1 MQVLFQTAE
10 ISLNLTKSVLSSLD
24 LTTKKIGECGAKKK
38 APNNLETYL
47 RALDGSIPTLVV

>member
-10 ISLNLTKSVLSSLD
+10 ISLNLTKSVLSSQ
-24 LTTKKIGECGAKKK
+24 KKIGECGAKKK

>member
-24 LTTKKIGECGAKKK
+24 LTKKNWRVRGKEEG
-38 APNNLETYL
+38 T
-47 RALDGSIPTLVV
+47 

>member
-24 LTTKKIGECGAKKK
+24 LTKKIGECGAKKK